1 MSVKIT
7 FYKNSLL
14 ASLVNLLGRLIALG
28 VVLIR
33 VNVLFNGDKEEK
45 IFGILLIAVG
55 IILLIIT
62 GLLCKLI
69 LSINELIRFKFFE
82 NKIKKGNREELIRSS
97 VDEAIKVYN
106 EFPCKKTLNYIKELN
121 PVASSVIIN
130 LLSNKSNIQASN
142 LNTENRF
149 DPFLTGQLVALSK
162 STKNKAYSVEYK
174 RRLTHIGFTEEE
186 ARNMFIFESMIMK
199 NNSYQLLQGDTYL
212 TDNYFDLKHKVLSQ
226 SNEYYVEHQSFIVS
240 EVTKLWDEAEW
251 LCTYKNESDTPSDV
265 WEEIF
270 SLTRYGGGELF
281 VNTIKSMSEKTNIEL
296 DKVQKYAMAE
306 QCMLFK
312 YKWYRDK
319 NEPHPYH

>member
-130 LLSNKSNIQASN
+130 LLSNK
-142 LNTENRF
+142 
-149 DPFLTGQLVALSK
+149 
-162 STKNKAYSVEYK
+162 
-174 RRLTHIGFTEEE
+174 
-186 ARNMFIFESMIMK
+186 
-199 NNSYQLLQGDTYL
+199 
-212 TDNYFDLKHKVLSQ
+212 
-226 SNEYYVEHQSFIVS
+226 
-240 EVTKLWDEAEW
+240 
-251 LCTYKNESDTPSDV
+251 
-265 WEEIF
+265 
-270 SLTRYGGGELF
+270 
-281 VNTIKSMSEKTNIEL
+281 
-296 DKVQKYAMAE
+296 
-306 QCMLFK
+306 
-312 YKWYRDK
+312 
-319 NEPHPYH
+319 